1 MTSAEK
7 IYDQIK
13 EIWGK
18 EGFVPSDDDVKVTK
32 KLRAELAATGS
43 TKYNDKVNAL
53 LKQGVIN
60 KNVSVIREKYEEDFE
75 IDEDRVRNLHE
86 LGYYDF
92 DLELDGM
99 RNHMRRVRLA
109 KQENEWRKHHFTRET
124 EAVRYRHPVV
134 GSIFCKKTKDGWRVG
149 KLASYEF
156 VSAEDNVTSYGD
168 IYVSTYDDITDTAEG
183 QKALQKWLDA
193 TKNWT
198 K

>member
-7 IYDQIK
+7 IYNQIK

-18 EGFVPSDDDVKVTK
+18 EGFVPSDEDVKVTK
-32 KLRAELAATGS
+32 KMRAELAATGS
-43 TKYNDKVNAL
+43 TEYNDKVNVL

-60 KNVSVIREKYEEDFE
+60 KNVAVIREKFEKDFE

-86 LGYYDF
+86 LGYYNF

-99 RNHMRRVRLA
+99 RKHIRRVRLA
-109 KQENEWRKHHFTRET
+109 KQETEWRKHHFTRET
-124 EAVRYRHPVV
+124 EAIRYHHPVI
-134 GSIFCKKTKDGWRVG
+134 GSIFVKKTKDGYRVG
-149 KLASYEF
+149 KLASYEL
-156 VSAEDNVTSYGD
+156 VSGEENVTSYGD

-183 QKALQKWLDA
+183 KKALEKWLDA

>member
-1 MTSAEK
+1 MSAEE
-7 IYDQIK
+7 IFNQIK

-18 EGFVPSDDDVKVTK
+18 EGFVPSDEDVKVTK

-43 TKYNDKVNAL
+43 TEYNDEVNAL
-53 LKQGVIN
+53 LKRGVIN
-60 KNVSVIREKYEEDFE
+60 KNISVIREKFEKDFE

-86 LGYYDF
+86 LGYYGM

-99 RNHMRRVRLA
+99 RNHIRRVRLA
-109 KQENEWRKHHFTRET
+109 KQETEWRKHHFTRET

-149 KLASYEF
+149 KPASYKF
-156 VSAEDNVTSYGD
+156 VSEEDNVTSYGD
-168 IYVSTYDDITDTAEG
+168 IYVETYDDITNTEEG

-193 TKNWT
+193 TKN
-198 K
+198 